1 MKHQFFFVR
10 IFLLSSHREP
20 LGARLRE
27 RCDLVSVV
35 LPRARRTRM
44 AFLKQLL
51 MLEETSTTEEGSEAA
66 AEDGRG
72 LLKRLV
78 SLHLDVSEAAGKFQ
92 SLKCL
97 EVMGAK
103 TSGERKMEGR
113 ELRGIVADVYGVGE
127 QLVDDISL

>member
-1 MKHQFFFVR
+1 M
-10 IFLLSSHREP
+10 
-20 LGARLRE
+20 
-27 RCDLVSVV
+27 V